1 MNETLK
7 RLLILDAACCLAE
20 SHIDHRALT
29 ALQDAVDLAL
39 EPHFDEK
46 DFESFERLQKK
57 AVADLDK
64 NPHLFGFSLE
74 PLLQEEKYKN

>member
-20 SHIDHRALT
+20 SHIDHQALT
-29 ALQDAVDLAL
+29 ALQDAVDRLL
-39 EPHFDEK
+39 EPHQR
-46 DFESFERLQKK
+46 DFGSFTRLQKK

-64 NPHLFGFSLE
+64 NPHLFGFPLD
-74 PLLQEEKYKN
+74 PLLQE